1 MKDSLR
7 KRLENLAEWLG
18 ISAIVFLAVWQ
29 FAPVE
34 WLTWVVGFGAAL
46 AVLLVINA
54 FSGDE
59 AQFWTMHKRRAEID
73 DPSHRISV
81 KKVTHADADLTSN
94 IEVKDAAP
102 CGRSDGAKAR
112 RPLP

>member
-7 KRLENLAEWLG
+7 KRLKNLAEWLG

-29 FAPVE
+29 FAPVD

-46 AVLLVINA
+46 AVVLVAGA
-54 FSGDE
+54 FSWDE
-59 AQFWTMHKRRAEID
+59 ARFWSMHKRRAGID

-81 KKVTHADADLTSN
+81 KKTPHADVTST
-94 IEVKDAAP
+94 IAVKDAP
-102 CGRSDGAKAR
+102 CNRSDGAKAR
-112 RPLP
+112 RHLP

>member
-1 MKDSLR
+1 MKESLR

-18 ISAIVFLAVWQ
+18 ISAIVFMAVWQ

-46 AVLLVINA
+46 AVVLVVSA

-59 AQFWTMHKRRAEID
+59 ARFWSMHKRRAGID

-81 KKVTHADADLTSN
+81 KKAPHADAD
-94 IEVKDAAP
+94 VKSTTAIKDAP